1 MVCSERKCNYLAKG
15 VSIFVNVKFQHV
27 LLSCTLGSLAV
38 KCQGEPAQG
47 NGRSWHKICHLNK
60 TTTNR
65 HEEANKQSYTW
76 IFADSHFLASNLRI
90 WEWILR
96 ILHLN
101 RIRTY
106 TLTPKD
112 LELNVKFYVS
122 DICLTPNLYL
132 SGFAML
138 EIVSHLSYILPFCVN
153 FIKISLL
160 KHNSFIQWNIFL
172 YRIAT

>member
-38 KCQGEPAQG
+38 ECWQIGFIS
-47 NGRSWHKICHLNK
+47 RHVSWHKICHLNK
-60 TTTNR
+60 TTTTR

-76 IFADSHFLASNLRI
+76 IFDDSHFLASNLRI
-90 WEWILR
+90 WEWILS
-96 ILHLN
+96 IFHLN
-101 RIRTY
+101 RISTY
-106 TLTPKD
+106 TLTPKH

-122 DICLTPNLYL
+122 DICLTPNLYINL

-138 EIVSHLSYILPFCVN
+138 EIVSHLSYILPFCVKC
-153 FIKISLL
+153 F
-160 KHNSFIQWNIFL
+160 
-172 YRIAT
+172 